1 MNMTTNQAENPEIK
15 EMISLLETCV
25 MNAQLCL
32 GKIRFAD
39 TQKSG
44 NCIGLAGLMAKV
56 VSS

>member
-1 MNMTTNQAENPEIK
+1 MTTNQAENPEIK